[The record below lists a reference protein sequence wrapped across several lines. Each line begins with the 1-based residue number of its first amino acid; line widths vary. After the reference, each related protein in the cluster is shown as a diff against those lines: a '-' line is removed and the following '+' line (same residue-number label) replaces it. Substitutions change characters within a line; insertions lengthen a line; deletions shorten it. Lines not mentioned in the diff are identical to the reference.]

1 MESAQQISAE
11 CQQYLRDMGI
21 DLGMWIHAMETPREE
36 LYYFQPAEL
45 LALKLATVMDNSKSR
60 GISNH

>member
-1 MESAQQISAE
+1 MEDAQQISAE

-21 DLGMWIHAMETPREE
+21 DLAAWIHAMETPREE

-45 LALKLATVMDNSKSR
+45 LALKLATVVGDSKFHSASNS
-60 GISNH
+60 